1 MIPQQFF
8 LQTIQ
13 WFSKIR
19 EVPHGRTEL
28 LRNETSSVRDTWM
41 EIIIFSSLT
50 GTHLLLFLMQ
60 LKSWDLV

>member
-28 LRNETSSVRDTWM
+28 LRKEMSSVRDSWI
-41 EIIIFSSLT
+41 EVISSSLT
-50 GTHLLLFLMQ
+50 GTF
-60 LKSWDLV
+60 SF

>member
-28 LRNETSSVRDTWM
+28 LRKEMSSVRDSWI
-41 EIIIFSSLT
+41 EVIFSSLT
-50 GTHLLLFLMQ
+50 RTFF
-60 LKSWDLV
+60 S